1 MMRRPPLTAR
11 ALVIVTK
18 GVERVDIQTP

>member
-1 MMRRPPLTAR
+1 LSAR
-11 ALVIVTK
+11 IATRAMVVVAN

>member
-1 MMRRPPLTAR
+1 LSARIAAR
-11 ALVIVTK
+11 AMVVVAN